1 MKRSLYVGIGV
12 AALAAVGAASVLWPR
27 GSADKPAGPSVRT
40 GIANVSDIH
49 IVLNE
54 TGTVEPVRTV
64 VVKSPIS
71 GTVRRLHVEE
81 GDRVREGQV
90 LAVLEPDLSQAR
102 AVAELRAVHGQAEVA
117 LREAERNL
125 RDGRALASQRLIAET
140 ELARLEAEFRRA
152 QFELQSTEEQLRALE
167 QAGITP
173 SAPARNVTVSAPAG
187 GVVIGLGAE
196 EGESVLAGTGTL
208 GGGTELVK
216 IADLSRLLIK
226 AEVNEV
232 DIGKVSLDQAVRIT
246 VDAYPNAEFEGRVS
260 HVAPAARVL
269 TDTKVRVFD
278 VEVAVKAPDPR
289 LRPGMTANLDIE
301 GPRRDS
307 VLTVPIEAVF
317 RKGGRDVV
325 YKIVNGQPT
334 QTPVTLGLVDI
345 ARAEVVEGIQAG
357 DSVAL
362 EDPELKKAEAPARP

>member
-1 MKRSLYVGIGV
+1 MKRKVYVGIGV
-12 AALAAVGAASVLWPR
+12 VVLVAVGAALLWPR
-27 GSADKPAGPSVRT
+27 NSDDAPAGPSVRT
-40 GIANVSDIH
+40 GTASVSDIH

-71 GTVRRLHVEE
+71 GTVLRLHVEE
-81 GDRVREGQV
+81 GDRAREGQV
-90 LAVLEPDLSQAR
+90 LAVLEPDLPQAR
-102 AVAELRAVHGQAEVA
+102 AVAELRATHGQAEVA
-117 LREAERNL
+117 LREAERSL
-125 RDGRALASQRLIAET
+125 RDGRALSEQGLLAGS

-152 QFELQSTEEQLRALE
+152 QLEVQSGEEQLRALE

-173 SAPARNVTVSAPAG
+173 SAPARNVTVTAPAA

-196 EGESVLAGTGTL
+196 EGESVFAGTGTL

-232 DIGKVSLDQAVRIT
+232 DIGKVSLEQPVRIT

-278 VEVAVKAPDPR
+278 VEVAVASPDPR
-289 LRPGMTANLDIE
+289 LRPGMTANLDVE

-317 RKGGRDVV
+317 RKGGGDVV
-325 YKIVNGQPT
+325 YKIVKGQPV
-334 QTPVTLGLVDI
+334 QTAVTLGLVDI
-345 ARAEVVEGIQAG
+345 ARAEIVDGLQAG

-362 EDPELKKAEAPARP
+362 EDPEVKKSEAPARS

>member
-1 MKRSLYVGIGV
+1 MKRSVYVGIGV
-12 AALAAVGAASVLWPR
+12 VALIAVGAVVLWPR
-27 GSADKPAGPSVRT
+27 SSKNAPAGPSVRAGT
-40 GIANVSDIH
+40 ASISDID

-54 TGTVEPVRTV
+54 TGTVEPIRTV
-64 VVKSPIS
+64 IVKSPIS

-90 LAVLEPDLSQAR
+90 LSVIEPDLSQAR
-102 AVAELRAVHGQAEVA
+102 AVAELRAVYGQAEVA
-117 LREAERNL
+117 IREAERNL
-125 RDGRALASQRLIAET
+125 RDGRALATERLIAET
-140 ELARLEAEFRRA
+140 ELARLEAQFRSA
-152 QFELQSTEEQLRALE
+152 QLELQSAQEQLRALE
-167 QAGITP
+167 QAGITAN
-173 SAPARNVTVSAPAG
+173 APARNVTVTAPAA
-187 GVVIGLGAE
+187 GVVIELGAE

-232 DIGKVSLDQAVRIT
+232 DIGKVSLDQPVRIT
-246 VDAYPNAEFEGRVS
+246 VDAYPNAEFAGDVS

-278 VEVAVKAPDPR
+278 VEVAVASPDAR

-301 GPRRDS
+301 GPSRDS

-317 RKGGRDVV
+317 RKAGRDVV
-325 YKIVNGQPT
+325 YKIVSGEPVQA
-334 QTPVTLGLVDI
+334 PVTVGLVDI
-345 ARAEVVEGIQAG
+345 ARAEILDGLEPG

-362 EDPELKKAEAPARP
+362 EDPELKKTEASAGS